1 METEPS
7 NKKTIL
13 ISLSVNVSIAIV
25 NFIASLITGSAAM
38 LAEALQTLVD
48 TSHETFLLLGVHQ
61 AKAPPDES
69 FPYGRGKAVYFW
81 GLVAVS
87 CFAAGG
93 LVAIYNGW
101 EHVIH
106 PDPVE
111 LPGANYVIL
120 VIAIV
125 LNGVALSASLKEF
138 WREKG
143 DAGFID
149 AFRNTRDPS
158 MRLLIVQNSLDI
170 AGAALAFCGIMLSQM
185 TGIYLFDGVGSII
198 VGLLLVGSALWQI
211 SRIRNLLIGQ
221 CADDDI
227 VQGTRGLVA
236 RQSVVREIQEISTM
250 HMGPEYVLMNLR
262 LAFADTARA
271 HDVME
276 FTSTLEDAVQAL
288 FPAVKRV
295 YVTPAVMRSQ
305 PAQPALLAWHVAA
318 AARRDVE

>member
-1 METEPS
+1 METEAS

-25 NFIASLITGSAAM
+25 NFGAALITGSAAM

-48 TSHETFLLLGVHQ
+48 TSHETFLLLGLHQ
-61 AKAPPDES
+61 AKAPPDER

-87 CFAAGG
+87 CFAAAG
-93 LVAIYNGW
+93 LVAIYNGL

-111 LPGANYVIL
+111 YPGANYVIL
-120 VIAIV
+120 VIAIL
-125 LNGVALSASLKEF
+125 LNGVALAASLREF
-138 WREKG
+138 LRTKG
-143 DAGFID
+143 DAGFLD
-149 AFRNTRDPS
+149 AFRNTKDPS

-170 AGAALAFCGIMLSQM
+170 IGGSLAFCGIMLSQL

-211 SRIRNLLIGQ
+211 SRLRNLLIGQ
-221 CADDDI
+221 SADDEI
-227 VQGTRGLVA
+227 VQGTRGLVV
-236 RQSVVREIQEISTM
+236 RQDVVREIQEISTM

-262 LAFADTARA
+262 LGFADSVRV

-276 FTSTLEDAVQAL
+276 FNSALEDAVQAL
-288 FPAVKRV
+288 FPVVKRV
-295 YVTPAVMRSQ
+295 YVTAAMVPSQ
-305 PAQPALLAWHVAA
+305 PAQPALLAL
-318 AARRDVE
+318 ARRGRRTS